1 MMKKMIFTFLLFGP
15 VYHGA
20 SQELSKKEIKEAC
33 REIAALIQSNYVLEA
48 RGSQIAAAFLE
59 HAGDGRFNRV
69 QNWNQL
75 DSAINSSLT
84 EISGDGHLYVRH
96 DPQFVQ
102 ELKSEWKEDQTGG
115 DAQTFFNNEK
125 AYHSNFG
132 FKQVEILDGNIGYI
146 QLSNINISNESLET
160 LFATMAFV
168 RNTNALII
176 DLRDNGGG
184 GSNVGAVLETFFLEK
199 NTALLAFT
207 DRNGRAE
214 TVSTVSWLTEKP
226 YTKPVFVLINK
237 GTASAA
243 EAFAFVLKH
252 QHRATIIG
260 EPSAGAAFMNNYF
273 VINDNLVLSV
283 SMKAPFL
290 PGTQTTWQGAG
301 VKPDITVAANRA
313 KEKAIA
319 LALSE

>member
-1 MMKKMIFTFLLFGP
+1 IFFVPPFRILPGNRKAMMKKMIFTFLLFGP

-48 RGSQIAAAFLE
+48 RGSQIAAACLE
-59 HAGDGRFNRV
+59 HTGDGRYNRV
-69 QNWNQL
+69 HNWNQV

-102 ELKSEWKEDQTGG
+102 ELKSEWKEDKPGG

-226 YTKPVFVLINK
+226 YTKPVFV
-237 GTASAA
+237 
-243 EAFAFVLKH
+243 
-252 QHRATIIG
+252 
-260 EPSAGAAFMNNYF
+260 
-273 VINDNLVLSV
+273 
-283 SMKAPFL
+283 
-290 PGTQTTWQGAG
+290 
-301 VKPDITVAANRA
+301 
-313 KEKAIA
+313 
-319 LALSE
+319 